1 MVAMMRRTG
10 SRAAVAAHSLNGFA
24 GAGCKIGPRWGLA
37 VGWVSLGHG
46 AKNAQRGIAAR
57 WRRGPAVRA
66 GNQPL
71 VRHLKPPLTHLRRPT
86 SAVRGVTTRR

>member
-10 SRAAVAAHSLNGFA
+10 SRAAVAVHSLNGFA
-24 GAGCKIGPRWGLA
+24 GAGRKIGLRWSMA
-37 VGWVSLGHG
+37 VGWVSLGHA
-46 AKNAQRGIAAR
+46 AKDAHCGIAAR

-71 VRHLKPPLTHLRRPT
+71 VCHLKPPLTHLRRPT
-86 SAVRGVTTRR
+86 TAVRGVITRR